1 MLENI
6 FTKDRSMSWD
16 CVHSSLFC
24 VFIYSLK
31 FSYIYTVYFGHIH
44 HHPFLFPH
52 SAPTPWCSHPIT
64 LPTSCPP
71 CFTVAIDNPRIQIEL
86 PVWHSYLERKADEAG
101 AAAWTP
107 NIHSIPGFSKEAP
120 TPACQPLVD
129 STSILQLADFSGG

>member
-52 SAPTPWCSHPIT
+52 SAPT
-64 LPTSCPP
+64 L
-71 CFTVAIDNPRIQIEL
+71 
-86 PVWHSYLERKADEAG
+86 G
-101 AAAWTP
+101 
-107 NIHSIPGFSKEAP
+107 AP
-120 TPACQPLVD
+120 TPSPSQPHVLHV
-129 STSILQLADFSGG
+129 SLLLSITPESK